1 MRQICQL
8 WQQRHKKYSPLFAA
22 LVSKVILEFCFLCSF
37 TFCLQ
42 LNLSRSLSEARLLFS
57 YYPLFSQKRYFLK
70 KKEKFCLQ
78 KSLFFAFAGWQSYWS
93 GFQTKQD
100 CETQFNFKSPSA
112 AAAAASEASSLPIAN
127 GPFNQNPW
135 CFNQVKWTHTT
146 DQISNKIWNQRSF
159 WFIDCSLCR
168 IFFIED
174 FLMLSNF

>member
-8 WQQRHKKYSPLFAA
+8 WQQRHKKIFP
-22 LVSKVILEFCFLCSF
+22 
-37 TFCLQ
+37 TFCRSCIKSNSRILLLVFVHILPQ

-159 WFIDCSLCR
+159 WLIDCNLCR